1 MAHEVISV
9 WEKMGY
15 SPFDINVETRCIASD
30 GLKYVFIL
38 AERKGAENLWPLI
51 GGTDAIHRV
60 PTGGGGPLAHD
71 WRDGRDTS
79 RPYGVQM
86 YEKK

>member
-38 AERKGAENLWPLI
+38 AERKGDGE
-51 GGTDAIHRV
+51 
-60 PTGGGGPLAHD
+60 PLAHD
-71 WRDGRDTS
+71 WRDGRDT
-79 RPYGVQM
+79 
-86 YEKK
+86 

>member
-30 GLKYVFIL
+30 GLKDVFIL
-38 AERKGAENLWPLI
+38 AERKG
-51 GGTDAIHRV
+51 GGE
-60 PTGGGGPLAHD
+60 PLAPD

-79 RPYGVQM
+79 RPYGWRRAFGP
-86 YEKK
+86 

>member
-38 AERKGAENLWPLI
+38 AERKG
-51 GGTDAIHRV
+51 
-60 PTGGGGPLAHD
+60 GGGPLAHD

>member
-38 AERKGAENLWPLI
+38 AERKGAENLWSLI

-60 PTGGGGPLAHD
+60 PTECKCTKKNDMMLVI
-71 WRDGRDTS
+71 R
-79 RPYGVQM
+79 YG
-86 YEKK
+86 